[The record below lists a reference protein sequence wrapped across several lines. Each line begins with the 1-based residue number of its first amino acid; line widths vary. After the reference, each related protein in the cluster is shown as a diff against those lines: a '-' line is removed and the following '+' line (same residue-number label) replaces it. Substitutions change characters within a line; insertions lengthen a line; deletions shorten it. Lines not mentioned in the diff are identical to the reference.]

1 MISAGSPSIMDNLG
15 RPCGRGESVPEAADD
30 DSRSSDIVCFS
41 RSSVFSSASV
51 YALWM
56 VSWYSYAPTSTF
68 TRSSGGQATRRATW
82 NALDMQLLR
91 PQFQFPTNGGATSDV
106 GTTKSSA
113 SAALSLMTSSNLVG
127 SSTGRS
133 AGFAPFS
140 HMACRSPE
148 RVGHIWAVGHETI
161 FSD

>member
-41 RSSVFSSASV
+41 RYSGFSSASV

-68 TRSSGGQATRRATW
+68 TRSSGGQATGRAMW
-82 NALDMQLLR
+82 NAPGHAVAAAAVSIPYQW
-91 PQFQFPTNGGATSDV
+91 GGDQRRRYYQV
-106 GTTKSSA
+106 ECLG
-113 SAALSLMTSSNLVG
+113 SL
-127 SSTGRS
+127 
-133 AGFAPFS
+133 
-140 HMACRSPE
+140 E
-148 RVGHIWAVGHETI
+148 IDDE
-161 FSD
+161 